1 MANRPLW
8 GTTQNIPWR
17 EWNIFGGRTFRQ
29 LVTQHSIVALTYA
42 AANVEAKWTDEHTT
56 FSFAG
61 RDRVAGAYD
70 GFYPFFKPMA
80 ADFIDHAQLQTI
92 HTVGFRFTL
101 GFQESVGGPF
111 TAINLNFSFLTE
123 SQPIDW
129 NKITGKHY
137 DGVNNFDN
145 YPPIDYTEGGLI
157 AVPGA
162 DFADPL
168 FADMPR
174 DYHSYIQSITAG
186 GFVLFNRFS
195 GTDHAIYQDD
205 MFRNGFKLES
215 AGTTPAVAINER
227 LYATMVPQSVRLYY
241 LHACVNSLSRRAMQA
256 AGGVE
261 LTLTGLGFRIPE
273 AELQAY
279 DFNPGAYNHV
289 TAHVHF
295 IGREGQGTYTLDW
308 NLGLPAR
315 DFNLSNTT
323 LTVRNMPAMA
333 AGTYFIQLCNCD
345 DERGAVNLYSTYAG
359 DWRTDAQGRIR
370 PGERLVFVVY
380 DEKIPVDPPQPFFEW
395 GWKWGDLELKEHYA
409 PLDTRATATFW
420 DGRVLGL
427 SSLTRS
433 IDDRT
438 GLFNISD
445 VNVELANQDKHFSKL
460 LANYFCK
467 GQIASIAHGRGS
479 EPEAWH
485 ETVFFAMVDDYNLRG
500 PGFDAKLKDYAQKYL
515 KGQQPRYIVTREEYP
530 DCKDAA
536 VGAGI
541 QELVG
546 RHYFAAGSAPGAIQ
560 AHCTDENLFIYICAR
575 GPLHAILNVYADGT
589 AVNPANYVA
598 FIDAAGRQYIQFN
611 GDQEDKK
618 ITFNCEGYMFGLWDS
633 ANGYIQNPAYV
644 IAFYWAMLL
653 EIPINFIDMDAVDA
667 MATAF
672 DDAGL
677 GEIGKL
683 HIVSLEEKGAILQK
697 LLFSFGVKYWQT
709 KEGLLTIGRKDIA
722 SLATSIFIHAQIEVQ
737 DIPDRAYNL
746 ESAVN
751 LVKAYYNHFPAADLY
766 EGSIEESDPASI
778 AQFGSEM
785 SPSEPWKY
793 PFITS
798 EDYCEQRVLEDLLK
812 FAYGDKYVKFNLPL
826 EMIGD
831 IDIFD
836 NFQLQDPYGLSA
848 TGDGEIGR
856 YYYITSLTYDY
867 QNSTIGVVAIDLQWL
882 LQQYFIF
889 GDENAM
895 PDLWEDASE
904 YFRYY
909 GYLCDETTG
918 EFSDG
923 FRGKILID
931 ENLLEQE

>member
-315 DFNLSNTT
+315 DFNLSNTA

>member
-1 MANRPLW
+1 MTVRTAW
-8 GTTQNIPWR
+8 GIQTSMPWR

-29 LVTQHSIVALTYA
+29 LVTQHSAGQLIYSAALLETD
-42 AANVEAKWTDEHTT
+42 WTDEHTT
-56 FSFAG
+56 FSFIG
-61 RDRVAGAYD
+61 QDRVAGARD
-70 GFYPFFKPMA
+70 GYYPFFKPMA
-80 ADFIDHAQLQTI
+80 EDFVDHAQLQTI
-92 HTVGFRFTL
+92 HTVGCRFVL
-101 GFQESVGGPF
+101 GFKESVGGPF

-123 SQPIDW
+123 GVSIDW

-137 DGVNNFDN
+137 NGVNNWDK
-145 YPPIDYTEGGLI
+145 YPPDDYAGSGWI
-157 AVPGA
+157 AIPGA

-174 DYHSYIQSITAG
+174 EYHSYINSISANGRT
-186 GFVLFNRFS
+186 LFNRFAL
-195 GTDHAIYQDD
+195 TENAIYQDD

-215 AGTTPAVAINER
+215 SGATPGVAAGERIYASMIPTAI
-227 LYATMVPQSVRLYY
+227 RLYY
-241 LHACVNSLSRRAMQA
+241 LNGCVNSLSRRSMQS

-261 LTLTGLGFRIPE
+261 LTLSGLGLRLPE
-273 AELQAY
+273 ADLQCY
-279 DFNPGAYNHV
+279 DYNPGIYNHV
-289 TAHVHF
+289 TKHVHF
-295 IGREGQGTYTLDW
+295 IGREGQGTFTVDW
-308 NLGLPAR
+308 NLGLPNR
-315 DFNLSNTT
+315 DYNLSNTA
-323 LTVRNMPAMA
+323 LTIKSMPAMP
-333 AGTYFIQLCNCD
+333 AGTYFIKLQQFD
-345 DERGAVNLYSTYAG
+345 EERGGSNYYYSYAG
-359 DWRTDAQGRIR
+359 DWRTNEDGRAR
-370 PGERLVFVVY
+370 PGTRLVFVVY
-380 DEKIPVDPPQPFFEW
+380 DTKIPVDPPSPFFEW
-395 GWKWGDLELKEHYA
+395 GWKWGDLEIKEHYA

-420 DGRVLGL
+420 DGRVLSL

-433 IDDRT
+433 IDDKT

-467 GQIASIAHGRGS
+467 GQIAQIAHGRGS

-485 ETVFFAMVDDYNLRG
+485 ETIFFAMVDDYNLRG

-530 DCKDAA
+530 DCKEAA
-536 VGAGI
+536 DGQPI

-560 AHCTDENLFIYICAR
+560 AHCTDENNYIYICAR

-598 FIDAAGRQYIQFN
+598 FIDAAGRQYIQFDS
-611 GDQEDKK
+611 DQEDKK

-653 EIPINFIDMDAVDA
+653 EIPINFIDLDAVDA

-683 HIVSLEEKGAILQK
+683 HIVALEEKGAILQK
-697 LLFSFGVKYWQT
+697 LLFSFGIKYWQT
-709 KEGLLTIGRKDIA
+709 KEGLLTIGRKNIA
-722 SLATSIFIHAQIEVQ
+722 SLAKSIFIHAQIEVQ

-751 LVKAYYNHFPAADLY
+751 LVKAYYNHFPAADLF
-766 EGSIEESDPASI
+766 EGSFEKSDASSI

-785 SPSEPWKY
+785 SSPEPWEY
-793 PFITS
+793 PYITS
-798 EDYCEQRVLEDLLK
+798 EDFCEQRVLEDLLK
-812 FAYGDKYVKFNLPL
+812 FAYGDKYVTFQLPL

-836 NFQLQDPYGLSA
+836 NFQLQDPYGLSS
-848 TGDGEIGR
+848 TGSGEIGR
-856 YYYITSLTYDY
+856 YYYVVSLTYDY
-867 QNSTIGVVAIDLQWL
+867 QNSTIGVIAIDLQWL
-882 LQQYFIF
+882 LQQYFVF
-889 GDENAM
+889 GDENEM
-895 PDLWEDASE
+895 PDLWENAGD
-904 YFRYY
+904 YYRLY
-909 GYLCDETTG
+909 GYLCDEDTG

-923 FRGKILID
+923 FRGKVLID